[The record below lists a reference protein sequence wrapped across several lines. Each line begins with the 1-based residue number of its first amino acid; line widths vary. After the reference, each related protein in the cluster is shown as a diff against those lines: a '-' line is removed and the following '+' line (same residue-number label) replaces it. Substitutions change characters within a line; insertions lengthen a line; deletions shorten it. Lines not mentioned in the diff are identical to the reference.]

1 MPASNSRTMI
11 VRAGVL
17 YDGTLE
23 PPKRNVDIAIAEGR
37 IAEIRVA
44 SGECDL
50 EAACVTPGLVNAH
63 AHLEASGEPDL
74 MGMIQTTTPNQRL
87 LRAVENACKSI
98 KAGITT
104 IRDLGSSNRIAP
116 DVHEAIDE
124 GRIAGPKM
132 RAAGAV
138 LCMTGG
144 HGWPIGRA
152 VDSPWEARKAVR
164 EQMFAGADCI
174 KVIATGGVLTKGAVP
189 GNAQL
194 APDELAGAIDE
205 AHRHG
210 LRVAAHAIG
219 TQGIKNA
226 LHAGI
231 DSIEHG
237 TMLDDECI
245 ELLKERG
252 VYLVPT
258 LSAPTC
264 ILAHLEDGQQPRYV
278 LEKARGLN
286 DVMLANIRRAYESG
300 VRIAGGSDAGTPY
313 NYHENYAQEVE
324 LMWALL
330 GMTPQQALHAATSV
344 AAELVGL
351 HQGIAAIRE
360 PADLL
365 LLRRDAGEDVRALR
379 EPQLVLKNGL
389 IQ

>member
-1 MPASNSRTMI
+1 MI
-11 VRAGVL
+11 LRAGIL

-23 PPKRNVDIAIAEGR
+23 PPKRNVDVAIDDGR
-37 IAEIRVA
+37 IAEFRA
-44 SGECDL
+44 AGGECDL
-50 EAACVTPGLVNAH
+50 EAACITPGLVNAH
-63 AHLEASGEPDL
+63 AHVEGSGEPDM
-74 MGMIQTTTPNQRL
+74 MGMIRSTTPNQRL
-87 LRAVENACKSI
+87 LRAVENARKSV

-104 IRDLGSSNRIAP
+104 IRDVGSSNSIAA
-116 DVHEAIDE
+116 DVRDAIEE
-124 GRIAGPKM
+124 GRIPGPRM
-132 RAAGAV
+132 RVAGAV

-152 VDSPWEARKAVR
+152 VDSPWDARKAVR
-164 EQMFAGADCI
+164 EQMWAGADCI
-174 KVIATGGVLTKGAVP
+174 KTIATGGVLTKGAVP

-194 APDELAGAIDE
+194 TFDELAAAIDE

-226 LHAGI
+226 LRAGI

-237 TMLDDECI
+237 TMLDDEAI
-245 ELLKERG
+245 ALMKERN

-264 ILAHLEDGQQPRYV
+264 ILANLERGEQPKYV
-278 LEKARGLN
+278 IEKARGLSE
-286 DVMLANIRRAYESG
+286 VMLENIRRAYDAG

-313 NYHENYAQEVE
+313 NYHQDYAQEVE
-324 LMWALL
+324 LMWSLL
-330 GMTPQQALHAATSV
+330 GMTPQQALHAATNV

-351 HQGIAAIRE
+351 HRGLLAVGE

-365 LLRRDAGEDVRALR
+365 FLPRDAGEDVRALR
-379 EPQLVLKNGL
+379 EPQLVFKNGA
-389 IQ
+389 IV

>member
-1 MPASNSRTMI
+1 MI

-23 PPKRNVDIAIAEGR
+23 PPKRNVDLIVEDGR
-37 IAEIRVA
+37 VKEIRA
-44 SGECDL
+44 AQGPCEL

-63 AHLEASGEPDL
+63 AHLEGSGEPDM

-98 KAGITT
+98 KAGVTT
-104 IRDLGSSNRIAP
+104 IRDVGSSNRIAP
-116 DVHEAIDE
+116 DVHDAIEE
-124 GRIAGPKM
+124 GRIPGPRM

-152 VDSPWEARKAVR
+152 VDSPWDARKAVR
-164 EQMFAGADCI
+164 EQMWGGADCI
-174 KVIATGGVLTKGAVP
+174 KLIATGGVLTKGAVP

-194 APDELAGAIDE
+194 APDELSAAIEE

-219 TQGIKNA
+219 TQGIKNS
-226 LHAGI
+226 LRAGI

-245 ELLKERG
+245 ALFKERG

-264 ILAHLEDGQQPRYV
+264 IMAHLEDGQQPRYIV
-278 LEKARGLN
+278 EKARGLN
-286 DVMLANIRRAYESG
+286 EVMLKNIRHAYESG

-330 GMTPQQALHAATSV
+330 GMTPQQALHAATNV

-351 HQGIAAIRE
+351 HRGLLAIGE
-360 PADLL
+360 PADAL
-365 LLRRDAGEDVRALR
+365 LLRADAGEDVRALR
-379 EPQLVLKNGL
+379 EPQLVLKAGL

>member
-1 MPASNSRTMI
+1 MI

-23 PPKRNVDIAIAEGR
+23 PPKRNVDLIVEEGR
-37 IAEIRVA
+37 VKEIRA
-44 SGECDL
+44 AQGPCEL

-63 AHLEASGEPDL
+63 AHLEGSGEPDM

-98 KAGITT
+98 KAGVTT
-104 IRDLGSSNRIAP
+104 IRDVGSSNHIAP
-116 DVHEAIDE
+116 DVHEAIEE
-124 GRIAGPKM
+124 GRIPGPRM
-132 RAAGAV
+132 RTAGAV

-152 VDSPWEARKAVR
+152 VDSPYDARKAVR
-164 EQMFAGADCI
+164 EQMWIGADCI
-174 KVIATGGVLTKGAVP
+174 KLIATGGVLTKGAVP

-194 APDELAGAIDE
+194 APDELSAAIEE

-226 LHAGI
+226 LKAGI

-237 TMLDDECI
+237 TLLDDECI
-245 ELLKERG
+245 ALFKERG

-264 ILAHLEDGQQPRYV
+264 IMAHLEDGQQPRYIV
-278 LEKARGLN
+278 EKARGLN
-286 DVMLANIRRAYESG
+286 EVMLKNIRNAYESG

-313 NYHENYAQEVE
+313 NYHENYAQEIE

-330 GMTPQQALHAATSV
+330 GMTPQQALHAATNV

-351 HQGIAAIRE
+351 HKGILAIGE
-360 PADLL
+360 PADAL
-365 LLRRDAGEDVRALR
+365 LLRADAGEDVRALR
-379 EPQLVLKNGL
+379 EPQLVLKAGL

>member
-1 MPASNSRTMI
+1 MI

-23 PPKRNVDIAIAEGR
+23 PPKQNVDIVVEEGR
-37 IAEIRVA
+37 IAEFRAA
-44 SGECDL
+44 SGERDL
-50 EAACVTPGLVNAH
+50 EASCVTPGLVNAH
-63 AHLEASGEPDL
+63 AHLEGSGEPDM
-74 MGMIQTTTPNQRL
+74 MGMIATTTRNQRL
-87 LRAVENACKSI
+87 LRAVENARKSVE
-98 KAGITT
+98 AGITT
-104 IRDLGSSNRIAP
+104 IRDVGSSNSIAQ
-116 DVHEAIDE
+116 DVRDAIEE
-124 GRIAGPKM
+124 GRIPGPRM

-152 VDSPWEARKAVR
+152 VDSPWDARKAVR
-164 EQMFAGADCI
+164 EQLWQGADCI
-174 KVIATGGVLTKGAVP
+174 KLIATGGVLTKGAVP

-194 APDELAGAIDE
+194 TPEELTAAIDE

-226 LHAGI
+226 LRAGI

-237 TMLDDECI
+237 TMLDDEAI
-245 ELLKERG
+245 DLFKQRD
-252 VYLVPT
+252 VFLVPT

-264 ILAHLEDGQQPRYV
+264 ILAHLEDGTQPEYIV
-278 LEKARGLN
+278 KKARGLN
-286 DVMLANIRRAYESG
+286 EAMLVNIRKAYDCG
-300 VRIAGGSDAGTPY
+300 VRVAGGSDAGTPY
-313 NYHENYAQEVE
+313 NYHQDYAQEIE
-324 LMWALL
+324 LMWSLL
-330 GMTPQQALHAATSV
+330 GMTPQQALHAATNV

-351 HQGIAAIRE
+351 HKGIVAVGE

-365 LLRRDAGEDVRALR
+365 LLRGDAGADVRALR
-379 EPQLVLKNGL
+379 EPQCVLKNGR

>member
-1 MPASNSRTMI
+1 MI
-11 VRAGVL
+11 VRAGVF

-23 PPKRNVDIAIAEGR
+23 PPKQRVDLVLDQGR
-37 IAEIRVA
+37 VVEIRTA

-63 AHLEASGEPDL
+63 AHLEGSGDPDM

-87 LRAVENACKSI
+87 LRAVENARKSI
-98 KAGITT
+98 KAGVTA
-104 IRDLGSSNRIAP
+104 IRDVGSSNRIAP
-116 DVHEAIDE
+116 DVRDAIEE
-124 GRIAGPKM
+124 GRIPGPRM

-152 VDSPWEARKAVR
+152 VDSPWDARKAVR
-164 EQMFAGADCI
+164 EQMWGGADCI
-174 KVIATGGVLTKGAVP
+174 KMIATGGVLTKGAVP

-194 APDELAGAIDE
+194 TFDELAAAIDE

-219 TQGIKNA
+219 TQGINNA
-226 LHAGI
+226 LRAGI

-237 TMLDDECI
+237 TMLDDESI
-245 ELLKERG
+245 GLFKERN
-252 VYLVPT
+252 VCLVPT

-264 ILAHLEDGQQPRYV
+264 ILAHLEDGHQPKYV
-278 LEKARGLN
+278 VEKARGLN
-286 DVMLANIRRAYESG
+286 EAMLSNIRRAYESG

-313 NYHENYAQEVE
+313 NYHEDYAQEVE
-324 LMWALL
+324 LMWALI
-330 GMTPQQALHAATSV
+330 GMTPQQALHAATNV

-351 HQGIAAIRE
+351 HRGVLAIGE

-365 LLRRDAGEDVRALR
+365 LLTRDVGNDVRALR
-379 EPQLVLKNGL
+379 EPLHVLKDGT

>member
-1 MPASNSRTMI
+1 MI

-23 PPKRNVDIAIAEGR
+23 PPRRNVDLVVKDGIVAELR
-37 IAEIRVA
+37 AA

-50 EAACVTPGLVNAH
+50 EAKCVTPGLVNAH
-63 AHLEASGEPDL
+63 AHLEGSGEPDM
-74 MGMIQTTTPNQRL
+74 MGMIATTTPNQRL
-87 LRAVENACKSI
+87 LRAVENARRSV

-104 IRDLGSSNRIAP
+104 IRDVGSSNTIAQ
-116 DVHEAIDE
+116 DVRDAIE
-124 GRIAGPKM
+124 EQRVPGPRM

-152 VDSPWEARKAVR
+152 IDSPWDARKAVR
-164 EQMFAGADCI
+164 EQLWGGADCI
-174 KVIATGGVLTKGAVP
+174 KLIATGGVLTKGAVP

-194 APDELAGAIDE
+194 TPDEMSSAIEE

-219 TQGIKNA
+219 VQGIKNA
-226 LHAGI
+226 LRAGI

-237 TMLDDECI
+237 TLLDDEAI
-245 ELLKERG
+245 ELFKERN

-264 ILAHLEDGQQPRYV
+264 ILAHLEDGRQPDYIV
-278 LEKARGLN
+278 KKARGLG
-286 DVMLANIRRAYESG
+286 DVMAHNIRRAYEAG

-313 NYHENYAQEVE
+313 NYHQDYAREVE
-324 LMWALL
+324 LMCSLI
-330 GMTPQQALHAATSV
+330 GMTAQQALHAATNV
-344 AAELVGL
+344 AAELIGL
-351 HQGIAAIRE
+351 HDGILAIGE

-365 LLRRDAGEDVRALR
+365 MLRGDAGEDVRALR
-379 EPQLVLKNGL
+379 EPQLVLKNGA

>member
-1 MPASNSRTMI
+1 MI
-11 VRAGVL
+11 VRAGVF

-23 PPKRNVDIAIAEGR
+23 PPKRRVDIVLGNGR
-37 IAEIRVA
+37 VAEIRA
-44 SGECDL
+44 ATGECDL

-63 AHLEASGEPDL
+63 AHLEGSGEPDM
-74 MGMIQTTTPNQRL
+74 MGMIATTTPNQRL
-87 LRAVENACKSI
+87 LRAVANACKSV

-104 IRDLGSSNRIAP
+104 IRDVGSSNTIAA
-116 DVHEAIDE
+116 DVRDAIEE
-124 GRIAGPKM
+124 GRVPGPRM

-152 VDSPWEARKAVR
+152 VDSPWDARKAVR
-164 EQMFAGADCI
+164 EQMWAGADCI
-174 KVIATGGVLTKGAVP
+174 KMIATGGVMTKGAVP

-194 APDELAGAIDE
+194 TLDELAAAIDE

-226 LHAGI
+226 LRAGI

-237 TMLDDECI
+237 TMLDDEAI
-245 ELLKERG
+245 GLFKERG

-264 ILAHLEDGQQPRYV
+264 ILAHLEDGHQPKYV
-278 LEKARGLN
+278 VEKARGLN
-286 DVMLANIRRAYESG
+286 DAMLANIRRAYEHG

-330 GMTPQQALHAATSV
+330 GMTPQQALHAATNV

-351 HQGIAAIRE
+351 HRGTLALGE

-365 LLRRDAGEDVRALR
+365 LLPRDAGEDVRALR
-379 EPQLVLKNGL
+379 EPQLVFKSGA

>member
-1 MPASNSRTMI
+1 MI

-23 PPKRNVDIAIAEGR
+23 PPKRNVDLIVNDGR
-37 IAEIRVA
+37 IEEFRAA

-63 AHLEASGEPDL
+63 AHLEASGEPDM
-74 MGMIQTTTPNQRL
+74 MGMISTTTRNQRL
-87 LRAVENACKSI
+87 LRAVENARKSI
-98 KAGITT
+98 KAGVTT
-104 IRDLGSSNRIAP
+104 IRDVGSSNAIAQ
-116 DVHEAIDE
+116 DVRDAIEE
-124 GRIAGPKM
+124 GRIAGPRM

-152 VDSPWEARKAVR
+152 VDSPWDARKAVR
-164 EQMFAGADCI
+164 EQMWAGADCI
-174 KVIATGGVLTKGAVP
+174 KLIATGGVLTKGAVP

-194 APDELAGAIDE
+194 TPDELSSAIEE

-226 LHAGI
+226 LRAGI

-237 TMLDDECI
+237 TLLDDEAI
-245 ELLKERG
+245 ELFKQRN

-264 ILAHLEDGQQPRYV
+264 ILAHLEDGQQPEYV
-278 LEKARGLN
+278 QKKARGLG
-286 DVMLANIRRAYESG
+286 DVMAKNLRKAYESG
-300 VRIAGGSDAGTPY
+300 VRFAGGSDAGTPY
-313 NYHENYAQEVE
+313 NYHEDYAQEVE
-324 LMWALL
+324 LMWSLL

-351 HQGIAAIRE
+351 HNGLLAVGE

-365 LLRRDAGEDVRALR
+365 LLRGDAGQDVRALR
-379 EPQLVLKNGL
+379 EPQLVLKGGL

>member
-1 MPASNSRTMI
+1 MI
-11 VRAGVL
+11 VRAGIL

-23 PPKRNVDIAIAEGR
+23 PPKRNVDLIVNDGCIEEFRA
-37 IAEIRVA
+37 A

-63 AHLEASGEPDL
+63 AHLEASGEPDM
-74 MGMIQTTTPNQRL
+74 MGMISTTTRNQRL
-87 LRAVENACKSI
+87 LRAVENARKSV
-98 KAGITT
+98 KAGVTT
-104 IRDLGSSNRIAP
+104 IRDVGSSNAIAQ
-116 DVHEAIDE
+116 DIRDAIEE
-124 GRIAGPKM
+124 GRIPGPRM

-152 VDSPWEARKAVR
+152 VDSPWDARKAVR
-164 EQMFAGADCI
+164 EQMWAGADCI
-174 KVIATGGVLTKGAVP
+174 KLIATGGVLTKGAVP

-194 APDELAGAIDE
+194 TPDELSSAIEE

-226 LHAGI
+226 LRAGI

-237 TMLDDECI
+237 TLLDDEAI
-245 ELLKERG
+245 ELFKQRN

-264 ILAHLEDGQQPRYV
+264 ILAHLEDGRQPEYV
-278 LEKARGLN
+278 QKKARTLG
-286 DVMLANIRRAYESG
+286 DVMAQNLRKAYESG
-300 VRIAGGSDAGTPY
+300 VRFAGGSDAGTPY
-313 NYHENYAQEVE
+313 NYHEDYAQEVE
-324 LMWALL
+324 LMWSLL

-351 HQGIAAIRE
+351 HNGLLAVGE

-365 LLRRDAGEDVRALR
+365 LLRADAGQDVRALR
-379 EPQLVLKNGL
+379 EPQLVLKGGL

>member
-1 MPASNSRTMI
+1 MI

-23 PPKRNVDIAIAEGR
+23 PPKRRVDIVIDDGS
-37 IAEIRVA
+37 IQEIRSA
-44 SGECDL
+44 GGECDL

-63 AHLEASGEPDL
+63 AHLEASGEPD
-74 MGMIQTTTPNQRL
+74 MMRMIETTTPNQRL
-87 LRAVENACKSI
+87 LHAVENAGKSI
-98 KAGITT
+98 KAGVTT
-104 IRDLGSSNRIAP
+104 IRDLGSSHAIAA
-116 DVHEAIDE
+116 DVRDAIE
-124 GRIAGPKM
+124 QGRISGPRI

-152 VDSPWEARKAVR
+152 VDSPWDARKAVR
-164 EQMFAGADCI
+164 EQMWHGADCI
-174 KVIATGGVLTKGAVP
+174 KLIATGGVMTKGAVP

-194 APDELAGAIDE
+194 TPKELAAAIDE

-210 LRVAAHAIG
+210 LRAAAHAIG

-226 LHAGI
+226 LRAGI

-237 TMLDDECI
+237 HMLDDEAI
-245 ELLKERG
+245 TLFKERS

-264 ILAHLEDGQQPRYV
+264 ILAHIEDGHQPEYV
-278 LEKARGLN
+278 VDKAKTVN
-286 DVMLANIRRAYESG
+286 EAMLTNIRHAYESG

-330 GMTPQQALHAATSV
+330 GMTPQQALHAATNV
-344 AAELVGL
+344 AAELVGRNR
-351 HQGIAAIRE
+351 GILAIGE
-360 PADLL
+360 PADML

-379 EPQLVLKNGL
+379 DPQLVFKNGV
-389 IQ
+389 IV